1 MPRLEPGELLVPIG
15 PLGGQESRIAPTQI
29 GLGKAIQADGTLH
42 DARSLRRCSGSAK
55 LVSAPIP
62 ASCYELDGIRTGIL
76 EVPCKV
82 GFEAAW
88 VSTIG
93 GGSRSFAVSWGM
105 KFLGAGEVSDNAT
118 TDGQIMLSTTS
129 HIGTHP
135 SGGSEQ
141 VGIRLGLVI
150 AAGKYTVRMKWG
162 TATLDI
168 PLEMGGVPFDIDDWI
183 SFTLEAYHLGGV
195 NSFVRFSAGQG
206 SLAVISLNEIAAAKT
221 WIAHQF
227 RFGGEIPARRPQFGI
242 LNPCHCLI
250 TEVAVGVSTDSQ
262 LVYGLTGGTTW
273 TRRSIVAPN
282 TATLH
287 QDIWHLKDG
296 TLTPTSTIGERA
308 LVVGNR
314 VLRDVGV
321 TSQMQDSLRFDGSG
335 SLLFPGASRF
345 REAPKT
351 NNGLQNFMLEHP
363 QFTFGFWFK
372 PRKNPFLMKGVV
384 NRATLLNFST
394 PYAPDLGVS
403 GGPGGTRPSEH
414 LRAEIALVGS
424 NYYLRVYFGELDP
437 ISLKHPV
444 GTLGGNSTILFPP
457 PVSHPIGEP
466 PCTWNKVV
474 GDPTAGHATANGKSA
489 FQVLLGAEAD
499 NPHPMSY
506 AWVVFLQRKY
516 TALSDPLNAASVFVY
531 RVSADG
537 TLDTVFGEKKDT
549 SADASGERHP
559 AAQSCYSTSRLN
571 GTQINYM
578 PTAYNLSLGA
588 ACGSKFGDEL
598 LSWDGAT
605 KSSHMEPKDGDGQS
619 FVLTDQAESWPFI
632 GNIGSP
638 FFLKKY
644 LTAKDRLLI
653 ASAGHFSTDLRTSF
667 QKFVIESML
676 FGEGSG
682 NVLRSSRGKDIS
694 YFDRVVVARVDNNT
708 EISTPP
714 FVASF
719 PRPEPLSFGEADIF
733 TGEHSSI
740 TGIVQRLRGD
750 DEEVYV
756 TAQPGLYL
764 YSRTGHSLSRVSSL
778 QGQGG
783 PARSSFAID
792 GQQRIHIAGGSGRP
806 IIITA
811 DGYVAT
817 SGIDP
822 PIYWAPLS
830 LITAKMDSPGSIG
843 VNFQFM
849 WSVSL
854 NALVG
859 TEIPTGSQVSFAVGY
874 WSEGL
879 KMRSSPGEPFTVRY
893 EVTPPPAPYIS
904 NTTTVLRYRVML
916 SNLPLPSGPNAKY
929 VTHWEIYRT
938 TVNNGWMFLESRIP
952 IGTEQGSCLAGTRYD
967 ESLTIPV
974 QFFSGLPPEGCK
986 SISVFGRRMFFIA
999 PPENER
1005 TIQYSVLD
1013 APNNVPPLY
1022 ELSLEQTQ
1030 SPATAVVVRR
1040 DRAFAFT
1047 ADYAYQLRD
1056 SYQDTDD
1063 NGIVAQP
1070 IQQDPLTPGTGCLS
1084 GFSWADDNVNGIY
1097 VAGRRSIVLT
1107 EGGTY
1112 DSVSKQNDSS
1122 DFTSGEGFSWP
1133 DSWDISRADEF
1144 TAWSDERLK
1153 CVNFVGPS
1161 ADDPNRFDAVMIFY
1175 ENGVMLSDGR
1185 TKIQPEMSRVK
1196 GVDIRC
1202 ASAVTN
1208 PATGKSETW
1217 FGNDLGYICKTG
1229 EGTSQMVDYE
1239 WLTKVPQMSGQVLYS
1254 ASTTIVRIEVST
1266 VGYPTTDIF
1275 RGALLRVYRSGTL
1288 VSTRRVTSSSASHS
1302 WVDVTLDGAHSAQ
1315 AGDFW
1320 SIGAIPMR
1328 WISGDIDF
1336 GVAIQDKQVRSAEL
1350 RLG

>member
-15 PLGGQESRIAPTQI
+15 PLGGQEGRVAPTQI
-29 GLGKAIQADGTLH
+29 GIGKAIQADGTFH
-42 DARSLRRCSGSAK
+42 DSRSLRRCTGSAK
-55 LVSAPIP
+55 LVSSPIP

-76 EVPCKV
+76 EVPCKT
-82 GFEAAW
+82 GFETAW
-88 VSTIG
+88 NVTLG
-93 GGSRSFAVSWGM
+93 TGTFSFAVNWGM

-118 TDGQIMLSTTS
+118 TDGQIIFSTS
-129 HIGTHP
+129 EHLGAHP
-135 SGGSEQ
+135 AGGADQ
-141 VGIRLGLVI
+141 NGIRLGLVI
-150 AAGKYTVRMKWG
+150 ASGKYTIRMKWG
-162 TATLDI
+162 ASTLDI
-168 PLEMGGVPFDIDDWI
+168 PLESGGTPFDINKWI
-183 SFTLEAYHLGGV
+183 SFTLRAYHLNGV
-195 NSFVRFSAGQG
+195 NAFVRLTAGQE
-206 SLAVISLNEIAAAKT
+206 SLGVTSGNEIAAAKN
-221 WIAHQF
+221 WIAHQL

-242 LNPCHCLI
+242 LNSCHCLI
-250 TEVAVGVSTDSQ
+250 SEVIVGVSTNSQ
-262 LVYGLTGGTTW
+262 IIYGTNGGTTW
-273 TRRSIVAPN
+273 SRATATSD
-282 TATLH
+282 TATLN
-287 QDIWHLKDG
+287 QDIWPLKDG
-296 TLTPTSTIGERA
+296 TLTPTSLLGVEA
-308 LVVGNR
+308 KLVGNR
-314 VLRDVGV
+314 VSRDEGI
-321 TSQMQDSLRFDGSG
+321 TATMEDSLRFDGAG
-335 SLLFPGASRF
+335 GLLLPGASRF

-351 NNGLQNFMLEHP
+351 NNGLQNFLLEHP
-363 QFTFGFWFK
+363 QYTFGFWFK
-372 PRKNPFLMKGVV
+372 PRKNPFGMKGVV

-414 LRAEIALVGS
+414 LRAEIALVGTD
-424 NYYLRVYFGELDP
+424 YYLRVYFGELDTT
-437 ISLKHPV
+437 SLKHPV
-444 GTLGGNSTILFPP
+444 GTPGGNTSTSTWPP
-457 PVSHPIGEP
+457 PSSSGAEP

-474 GDPTAGHATANGKSA
+474 GDPTAAHGAANGKSA
-489 FQVLLGAEAD
+489 FQILLGAEAD
-499 NPHPMSY
+499 NPHPMTY
-506 AWVVFLQRKY
+506 AWVVFIQRKF

-531 RVSADG
+531 RVKADG
-537 TLDTVFGEKKDT
+537 TLDTVHGEKKDT
-549 SADASGERHP
+549 NADANGERHP

-571 GTQINYM
+571 GTQINYSAH
-578 PTAYNLSLGA
+578 AYVMSLGA

-598 LSWDGAT
+598 LSWDGVT
-605 KSSHMEPKDGDGQS
+605 KSAHMEPKDGDGQP
-619 FVLTDQAESWPFI
+619 FVATDQCESWPFV

-638 FFLKKY
+638 FFLTKY
-644 LTAKDRLLI
+644 LTAKDRLMI
-653 ASAGHFSTDLRTSF
+653 ATAGRFGTEQRTAF

-676 FGEGSG
+676 FNEGAG
-682 NVLRSSRGKDIS
+682 NVLRSSRGKDVT
-694 YFDRVVVARVDNNT
+694 YFDRVVVTRVDNNT
-708 EISTPP
+708 EIATPP
-714 FVASF
+714 FVAAF
-719 PRPEPLSFGEADIF
+719 PRPEPLSFGEASMF
-733 TGEHSSI
+733 VGEYSSI

-764 YSRTGHSLSRVSSL
+764 YSRSGHSLSRVSSIP
-778 QGQGG
+778 GQGG

-792 GQQRIHIAGGSGRP
+792 GQQRIHIAGGAGRP
-806 IIITA
+806 VIITA

-822 PIYWAPLS
+822 PIYWAPFN
-830 LITAKMDSPGSIG
+830 LITAKTSSPGSIG
-843 VNFQFM
+843 VDFQYS
-849 WSVSL
+849 WSTSL
-854 NALVG
+854 NALIG
-859 TEIPTGSQVSFAVGY
+859 TEIPSGSQVSIAVGY

-893 EVTPPPAPYIS
+893 EVTPPPAPYS
-904 NTTTVLRYRVML
+904 STLTTFRYRVLL

-938 TVNNGWMFLESRIP
+938 TSNNGEMFLESRIP
-952 IGTEQGSCLAGTRYD
+952 IGTEPGQALAGIRYD

-999 PPENER
+999 PPENDR
-1005 TIQYSVLD
+1005 SIMYSVLD

-1047 ADYAYQLRD
+1047 TDYAYQLRD

-1070 IQQDPLTPGTGCLS
+1070 VQQDPLTPGTGCLS
-1084 GFSWADDNVNGIY
+1084 GFSWADDNENGIY

-1112 DSVSKQNDSS
+1112 DSVSKLNDSS
-1122 DFTSGEGFSWP
+1122 DVSSSPGFSWP

-1144 TAWSDERLK
+1144 TSWSDERLK
-1153 CVNFVGPS
+1153 CVGFVGPS

-1175 ENGVMLSDGR
+1175 ENSLLLQDGR
-1185 TKIQPEMSRVK
+1185 TKVQPEMSRVK
-1196 GVDIRC
+1196 GIDIRC
-1202 ASAVTN
+1202 SAAVTN
-1208 PATGKSETW
+1208 PATGKREVW

-1239 WLTKVPQMSGQVLYS
+1239 WLDPLPQLSGQVLYS
-1254 ASTTIVRIEVST
+1254 SSTTVVRLEAST
-1266 VGYPTTDIF
+1266 VGYPDTDVF
-1275 RGALLRVYRSGTL
+1275 RGALLRIYRAGVL
-1288 VSTRRVTSSSASHS
+1288 ISTRRVTSSDASHS
-1302 WVDVTLDGAHSAQ
+1302 WVDVTVDGAHGSQ

-1350 RLG
+1350 RLD